1 MKKLMTIVA
10 LLCAF
15 AFQVNAQTPD
25 AEKLQKEIAK
35 TVKQADKH
43 PKNGKMQL
51 RAAHAFL
58 SDTLNFHRD
67 VDRALTYAN
76 RALKI
81 AQEHPAPQD
90 TLLALSYETLG
101 MIYWLGK
108 QDMATAVDYF
118 EMAIDAYEVEL
129 GRFDPVTNGSK
140 LIYGW
145 MMAVAQPSR
154 GFPKIMEAFADN
166 GRAPQDKRI
175 LNMEHANISVEMALE
190 MLIGELRQH
199 FREALPMLFIDGKK
213 YYIVQTGRWNMES
226 PLVGW
231 MAQGM
236 TTQEDDDDTT
246 ETYDTVLC
254 GEDGQFI
261 VLTED
266 DKDKRKLQFNFKYT
280 RNNRQYLQFND
291 GEARIWFFNPDVY
304 NHILTKFREYKAA
317 NP

>member
-1 MKKLMTIVA
+1 MKRIITITA

-25 AEKLQKEIAK
+25 AEKQQKEITQK
-35 TVKQADKH
+35 VKQADKH
-43 PKNGKMQL
+43 PKNGKLQL
-51 RAAHAFL
+51 NAAHAFL
-58 SDTLNFHRD
+58 SDTLNFHRY

-145 MMAVAQPSR
+145 MMTAAQPSR

-166 GRAPQDKRI
+166 ERAPQDKRI
-175 LNMEHANISVEMALE
+175 RNMEHANISVEVALE
-190 MLIGELRQH
+190 MLIAEQTQR
-199 FREALPMLFIDGKK
+199 FRYALPMVYIDGKK
-213 YYIVQTGRWNMES
+213 YYIVQTGTWNMES
-226 PLVGW
+226 PIVGW
-231 MAQGM
+231 MAPGMM
-236 TTQEDDDDTT
+236 TTEADDDTT
-246 ETYDTVLC
+246 DDTILC
-254 GEDGQFI
+254 SDDGQFT
-261 VLTED
+261 VLTEAD
-266 DKDKRKLQFNFKYT
+266 EDKRQLLFNFKYT

-304 NHILTKFREYKAA
+304 NHILTKFREFKAA
-317 NP
+317 NQ